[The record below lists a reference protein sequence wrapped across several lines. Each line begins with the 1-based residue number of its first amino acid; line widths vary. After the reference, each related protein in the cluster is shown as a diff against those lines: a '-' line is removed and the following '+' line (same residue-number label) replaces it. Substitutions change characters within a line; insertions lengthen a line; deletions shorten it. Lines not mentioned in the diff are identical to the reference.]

1 MFDESTKIIFS
12 GDHILPKITP
22 FIPTDNE
29 NEDMLANYT
38 QSLDKIY
45 KIDHEIIAPGHGDI
59 ISKPHSWIK
68 QMKLHHKRR
77 AEKILSF
84 LKESDFTGWEMVEN
98 LFPRKL
104 DALNLRLAFQETM
117 AHLIYL

>member
-38 QSLDKIY
+38 RSLDKIY
-45 KIDHEIIAPGHGDI
+45 EIDHEIIAPGHGDI
-59 ISKPHSWIK
+59 ISKPHSRIE
-68 QMKLHHKRR
+68 QMKLHHK
-77 AEKILSF
+77 
-84 LKESDFTGWEMVEN
+84 KED
-98 LFPRKL
+98 
-104 DALNLRLAFQETM
+104 
-117 AHLIYL
+117 